1 MAVGALNPA
10 FPATG
15 KPAVKKRPG
24 HFVALTE
31 DGRID
36 AVLAQGGTKIAA
48 ALEKRTSIN
57 INNIQRGPADG
68 SAPLTAIAGTKSVDP
83 YDISI
88 VMPAADGESVVSE
101 ADREAWSRFR
111 VAYDVTLEATPFRV
125 TGVLYLL
132 PSQEPMALTER
143 GSELF
148 VPVFEPMV
156 QCGGV
161 ALVDVPHDAILVN
174 RSHIRKVNASMRR

>member
-10 FPATG
+10 MPVQGNVPT
-15 KPAVKKRPG
+15 KKRPG

-36 AVLAQGGTKIAA
+36 AVLAQGGILAA
-48 ALEKRTSIN
+48 LLEKRAPIN
-57 INNIQRGPADG
+57 INTIFRGPNDG
-68 SAPLTAIAGTKSVDP
+68 TNMAAVSGSKSVDP

-88 VMPAADGESVVSE
+88 VMPAADGDPLVSD
-101 ADREAWSRFR
+101 ADKDAWQRFR

-132 PSQEPMALTER
+132 PSQDAMALTER

-148 VPVFEPMV
+148 LPVFTPMV
-156 QCGGV
+156 HCG
-161 ALVDVPHDAILVN
+161 AMTLVDVPHDAILVN
-174 RSHIRKVNASMRR
+174 RSHIRKVTASMRR

>member
-10 FPATG
+10 MPVLGNVPT
-15 KPAVKKRPG
+15 KKRPG

-36 AVLAQGGTKIAA
+36 AVLAQGGGKLAGL
-48 ALEKRTSIN
+48 LEKRAPIN
-57 INNIQRGPADG
+57 INTIFRGPNDG
-68 SAPLTAIAGTKSVDP
+68 TNMAAVAGAKSVDP
-83 YDISI
+83 YDISV
-88 VMPAADGESVVSE
+88 VMPASDGDPVVSD
-101 ADREAWSRFR
+101 ADKDAWTRFR

-132 PSQEPMALTER
+132 PSQDPLALTER

-156 QCGGV
+156 QCG
-161 ALVDVPHDAILVN
+161 AMTLVDVPHDAILVN
-174 RSHIRKVNASMRR
+174 RSHIRKVTASMRR

>member
-36 AVLAQGGTKIAA
+36 AMLAQGGQIAA

-68 SAPLTAIAGTKSVDP
+68 SGELTAVSGTKSVDP

-88 VMPAADGESVVSE
+88 IMPAADGDSVVSA
-101 ADREAWSRFR
+101 ADKDAWSRFR
-111 VAYDVTLEATPFRV
+111 VAYDVTLELTPFRV

-143 GSELF
+143 GTELF
-148 VPVFEPMV
+148 LPVFEPMV

>member
-10 FPATG
+10 MPVQGNVPT
-15 KPAVKKRPG
+15 KKRPG

-36 AVLAQGGTKIAA
+36 AMLAQSGALAA
-48 ALEKRTSIN
+48 LLEKRAPIN
-57 INNIQRGPADG
+57 ISSIFRGPNDG
-68 SAPLTAIAGTKSVDP
+68 TNMAAIPGSKSVDP

-88 VMPAADGESVVSE
+88 VMPAADGDPLVSD
-101 ADREAWSRFR
+101 ADKDAWQRFR

-132 PSQEPMALTER
+132 PSQDAMALTER

-148 VPVFEPMV
+148 LPVFTPMV
-156 QCGGV
+156 HCG
-161 ALVDVPHDAILVN
+161 AMTLVDVPHDAILVN
-174 RSHIRKVNASMRR
+174 RSHIRKVTASMRR

>member
-10 FPATG
+10 MPVQGNVPT
-15 KPAVKKRPG
+15 KKRPG

-36 AVLAQGGTKIAA
+36 AMLAQGGALAA
-48 ALEKRTSIN
+48 LLEKRAPIN
-57 INNIQRGPADG
+57 INSIFRGPNDG
-68 SAPLTAIAGTKSVDP
+68 TNMAAVSGSKSVDP

-88 VMPAADGESVVSE
+88 VMPAADGDPLVSD
-101 ADREAWSRFR
+101 ADKDAWQRFR

-132 PSQEPMALTER
+132 PSQDAMALTER

-148 VPVFEPMV
+148 LPVFTPMV
-156 QCGGV
+156 HCG
-161 ALVDVPHDAILVN
+161 AMTLVDVPHDAILVN
-174 RSHIRKVNASMRR
+174 RSHIRKVTASMRR